1 MNIIKTIKNIITIF
15 AFLIGLIQPLR
26 TSAMIYSKNI
36 NNISLLEAEIKRLK
50 ILYAQALDKKD
61 DLALTELR
69 KKIKLLRT
77 RLTLVV
83 FSTLAAI
90 NTT

>member
-1 MNIIKTIKNIITIF
+1 
-15 AFLIGLIQPLR
+15 
-26 TSAMIYSKNI
+26 MIYSKNI

-50 ILYAQALDKKD
+50 ILYAQALDKED

>member
-1 MNIIKTIKNIITIF
+1 
-15 AFLIGLIQPLR
+15 
-26 TSAMIYSKNI
+26 MIYSKNI

-50 ILYAQALDKKD
+50 ILYAQALDKED

-90 NTT
+90 NST

>member
-1 MNIIKTIKNIITIF
+1 MNIIKPIKNIITIF

-50 ILYAQALDKKD
+50 ILYAQALDKED

>member
-1 MNIIKTIKNIITIF
+1 
-15 AFLIGLIQPLR
+15 
-26 TSAMIYSKNI
+26 MIYSKNI
-36 NNISLLEAEIKRLK
+36 NNILLPEAEIKRLEFE
-50 ILYAQALDKKD
+50 YAKALIKEDN
-61 DLALTELR
+61 LALKELR

-77 RLTLVV
+77 RLTLIV

>member
-1 MNIIKTIKNIITIF
+1 
-15 AFLIGLIQPLR
+15 
-26 TSAMIYSKNI
+26 MIYSKNI
-36 NNISLLEAEIKRLK
+36 NNVLLLEAEIKRLEVV
-50 ILYAQALDKKD
+50 YANALIKKD
-61 DLALTELR
+61 NLALKELR

-77 RLTLVV
+77 RLALVV